1 MTDTYNGWANYETW
15 NVALYIQNEYS
26 IYSLAREWVEHEHG
40 EANVADYWRFS
51 HTLREL
57 AGDGTPDGVA
67 WDDPSLDLNE
77 LTEMLQDI

>member
-57 AGDGTPDGVA
+57 AVTAPRMAWHGTTHH
-67 WDDPSLDLNE
+67 L
-77 LTEMLQDI
+77 I